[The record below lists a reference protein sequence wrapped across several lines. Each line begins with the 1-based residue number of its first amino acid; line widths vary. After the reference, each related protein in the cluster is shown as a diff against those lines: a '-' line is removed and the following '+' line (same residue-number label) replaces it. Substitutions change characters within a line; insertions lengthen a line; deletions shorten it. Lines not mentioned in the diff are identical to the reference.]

1 MSRPVKIIKLSPED
15 KQALEE
21 GYKYSPK
28 ASYSRR
34 CHIVLLKS
42 KEHSSQQIAD
52 IFGITS
58 QAVNNWIKRFEAT
71 GLEGLKT
78 KKGQGRPRIFDKT
91 QDAEKVKE
99 IVKTERQRLKL
110 AKAELENELG
120 KEFSM
125 KTLNRFLKLLAAPT
139 DASV

>member
-1 MSRPVKIIKLSPED
+1 MSRPVKILKLSEED
-15 KQALEE
+15 KRCLKEV
-21 GYKYSPK
+21 YKYSPK

-34 CHIVLLKS
+34 CHIILLKS
-42 KEHSSQQIAD
+42 KKHSSQEIAD

-58 QAVNNWIKRFEAT
+58 QSVNNWIKRFEAN

-78 KKGQGRPRIFDKT
+78 KKGQGRPRIFDKSK
-91 QDAEKVKE
+91 DAEKVKK

-110 AKAELENELG
+110 AKSELENELG

-125 KTLNRFLKLLAAPT
+125 KTLNRFLKLLAAPI

>member
-1 MSRPVKIIKLSPED
+1 MSRPVKILKLSEED
-15 KQALEE
+15 KRLLEE

-34 CHIVLLKS
+34 CHIILLKS

-52 IFGITS
+52 IFGITDQS
-58 QAVNNWIKRFEAT
+58 VNNWVKRFEGN
-71 GLEGLKT
+71 GLEGLQTKT
-78 KKGQGRPRIFDKT
+78 GQGRPRIFDKT
-91 QDAEKVKE
+91 EDAEKVKK

-139 DASV
+139 NASV

>member
-1 MSRPVKIIKLSPED
+1 MSRPVKILELSEAD
-15 KQALEE
+15 NIALEE
-21 GYKYSPK
+21 GYRYSSK

-42 KEHSSQQIAD
+42 KKYSSKQIAE
-52 IFGITS
+52 IFGITDQS
-58 QAVNNWIKRFEAT
+58 VNNWIRRFESK
-71 GLEGLKT
+71 GLEGLTT
-78 KKGQGRPRIFDKT
+78 KKGQGRPRILDKI
-91 QDAEKVKE
+91 QDAEKVKK

-110 AKAELENELG
+110 AKSELENELG

-125 KTLNRFLKLLAAPT
+125 KTLTRFLKLLAAPT